1 VVNHNDQER
10 SGPLFTV
17 LGRSRAPRPATGIQ
31 SMPQREMNKVESKYD
46 LLQWMKVT
54 MAITRL
60 KKEIKDK
67 TQDLRALRE
76 QRDAID
82 RELEYGL

>member
-1 VVNHNDQER
+1 
-10 SGPLFTV
+10 
-17 LGRSRAPRPATGIQ
+17 
-31 SMPQREMNKVESKYD
+31 MPQREMNKVESKYD

-60 KKEIKDK
+60 KKEIDDK

-76 QRDAID
+76 QRQYNRITCSAKCRVKMNRWIKTKSPKMKLIA
-82 RELEYGL
+82 R

>member
-1 VVNHNDQER
+1 ME
-10 SGPLFTV
+10 
-17 LGRSRAPRPATGIQ
+17 
-31 SMPQREMNKVESKYD
+31 REMNKVESKYD

-60 KKEIKDK
+60 KKEIEDK
-67 TQDLRALRE
+67 TQDLRALKE

-82 RELEYGL
+82 TELEYGL

>member
-1 VVNHNDQER
+1 
-10 SGPLFTV
+10 
-17 LGRSRAPRPATGIQ
+17 
-31 SMPQREMNKVESKYD
+31 MPQRQMDKVESKYD

-82 RELEYGL
+82 TELEYGL